1 MPSAGGEPQGVAAL
15 SGRDIQAVPGGR
27 SWVSCSTQMFGAAD
41 QTSSLSAYRWFHAVL
56 FLLSMSYSLWWTGAD
71 DGGAL
76 DLRRRYQ

>member
-1 MPSAGGEPQGVAAL
+1 
-15 SGRDIQAVPGGR
+15 
-27 SWVSCSTQMFGAAD
+27 MFGAAD

-76 DLRRRYQ
+76 DLWRRYQ